1 MVEGRLPLASSA
13 TRVENVRRSS
23 GGHRPIRVAVSACL
37 LGHAVRYDGGHKRD
51 AFVTE
56 TLERFV
62 EIVPVCPEVEL
73 GLGVPRETLRLERRG
88 DEIRMI
94 GNNSACD
101 HTIAMREY
109 AEQRLDTLASLELC
123 GYVLKQNSPSCGLEG
138 VAILGG
144 GYPRPG
150 RGLFAAALTRRW
162 PLLPVE
168 EETRLTD
175 IPSRENFLERIF
187 AYHRLRSLFK
197 NRWTHANLVSFHRMH
212 ELQLLA
218 HSPRLHSALGRLVSA
233 ASPGSD
239 VRRLYEMG
247 FMRAMSKV
255 ATPAQH
261 VRVLRQ
267 VAASIRLHLGAK
279 RRGELDAAIRDYQ
292 AGSTPLFVPISLVHR
307 YAQQFE
313 IDYLKC
319 QTYFEPYPPELIAQ
333 RSG

>member
-1 MVEGRLPLASSA
+1 
-13 TRVENVRRSS
+13 VRRSS
-23 GGHRPIRVAVSACL
+23 GSDGPIRVAVSACL

-56 TLERFV
+56 TLGRFV
-62 EIVPVCPEVEL
+62 EFVPVCPEIEL

-88 DEIRMI
+88 DDIRMI

-144 GYPRPG
+144 GYPRRG

-168 EETRLTD
+168 EESRLKD
-175 IPSRENFLERIF
+175 ILSRENFLERIF
-187 AYHRLRSLFK
+187 AYHRLHSLFK
-197 NRWTHANLVSFHRMH
+197 NRWKHTSLVNFHRTH

-218 HSPRLHSALGRLVSA
+218 HSPRLHGELRRLVSA

-239 VRRLYEMG
+239 LRRLYEIG
-247 FMRAMSKV
+247 FMRAISKV
-255 ATPAQH
+255 ATTARH

-267 VAASIRLHLGAK
+267 VAASIRLYLEPK
-279 RRGELDAAIRDYQ
+279 RRGELDEAIGDYH
-292 AGSTPLFVPISLVHR
+292 AGRVPLFVPISLVHR
-307 YAQQFE
+307 CAQQFE

-319 QTYFEPYPPELIAQ
+319 QTYFEPYPLDLMAQ